1 MFKRVVVVVA
11 LAVMFAPA
19 LTPAALAYD
28 ARLVQPECGWA
39 LDSPRE
45 FEPPDPDG
53 LGWPWREWCW
63 DYWGECCWEYEC
75 FDTPWGR
82 FCVRFPCWWSD

>member
-19 LTPAALAYD
+19 LPPAAFAYD
-28 ARLVQPECGWA
+28 ARLVQPECGGA

-45 FEPPDPDG
+45 FEPSDPDE
-53 LGWPWREWCW
+53 LDWPWREWCW

-82 FCVRFPCWWSD
+82 FCVRVPCWWSD